1 MSARISI
8 DLDETPDATID
19 VTTGADHSN
28 VWVKLRGKAQP
39 TGEQER
45 YEVWL
50 TPAQALTLK
59 STLGGAVVSVKCD
72 DREHAEWLRD
82 TAIRKGIP
90 KSALKVR
97 VS

>member
-45 YEVWL
+45 YEV
-50 TPAQALTLK
+50 
-59 STLGGAVVSVKCD
+59 
-72 DREHAEWLRD
+72 RD

>member
-50 TPAQALTLK
+50 TPAQALTLHHG
-59 STLGGAVVSVKCD
+59 LGDVLMALNVASHPAAGFESP
-72 DREHAEWLRD
+72 E
-82 TAIRKGIP
+82 
-90 KSALKVR
+90 SA
-97 VS
+97 SA